1 MQFALFP
8 NISRLRYWFRFVII
22 LGFANITLNNIHTDI
37 ITLRQSVIYVT
48 KLKCRRK
55 GDAKHV
61 SASQAVID
69 DITLTARVPNSK
81 CQTGYCNKV
90 SPLPTRSALGGGG
103 CKLSSHPSVIL
114 LHGCIMTTNLWS
126 MEGSCMNWIPSV
138 VGGAVLLLVII

>member
-1 MQFALFP
+1 MQFAKFP
-8 NISRLRYWFRFVII
+8 NIICLRKWFRFVRI
-22 LGFANITLNNIHTDI
+22 LGFANITLNNVHTDMR
-37 ITLRQSVIYVT
+37 TPRQSVTYIT
-48 KLKCRRK
+48 KLKFTRK

-103 CKLSSHPSVIL
+103 CKLTSHPSVIL
-114 LHGCIMTTNLWS
+114 LHGCIMTTNLRS
-126 MEGSCMNWIPSV
+126 MEGSCMKWIQSV
-138 VGGAVLLLVII
+138 VGEAILLHVII